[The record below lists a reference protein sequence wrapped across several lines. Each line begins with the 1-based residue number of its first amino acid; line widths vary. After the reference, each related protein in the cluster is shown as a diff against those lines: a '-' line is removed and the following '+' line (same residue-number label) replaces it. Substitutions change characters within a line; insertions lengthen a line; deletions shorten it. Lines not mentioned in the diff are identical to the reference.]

1 MYRQEKEI
9 TWLGDSLQVL
19 RGFPASVRVALGSDL
34 RRLQIGELPLD
45 SKPVKTVGPGV
56 RELRAKDQD
65 RQFRTIYFLAKSDG
79 VVVLH
84 SFVKK
89 TRTTSKKDID
99 IAKERFK
106 YFKRT

>member
-1 MYRQEKEI
+1 MY
-9 TWLGDSLQVL
+9 S
-19 RGFPASVRVALGSDL
+19 
-34 RRLQIGELPLD
+34 
-45 SKPVKTVGPGV
+45 
-56 RELRAKDQD
+56 
-65 RQFRTIYFLAKSDG
+65 

-106 YFKRT
+106 YFKRI